1 MLDNFYQL
9 PVLALGVAAFAVLFA
24 AAYAGFLAGRTST
37 DSEGKELNRGAVA
50 GIVGV
55 VALLLAFTLG
65 TALSR
70 YQDRRAAVVIESNA
84 VMTAFLRAD
93 LLPPE
98 ERQDFREMIRAYAA
112 TRDMSHVTDIEEAVA
127 ASLAAQE
134 NLWPQAVALTEGRLT
149 GAERTFVLSS
159 INDVLDNHLTRAAA
173 ASQRIPIAVLVLS
186 VGLAASAVF
195 LSAYNERSRRFPATT
210 FIVQS
215 FGLAAV
221 VMLILDFDNTTGGLI
236 RIDGWIMSSTVA
248 EMDRILGGG

>member
-9 PVLALGVAAFAVLFA
+9 PVLGFGAATFVVLFA
-24 AAYAGFLAGRTST
+24 SAYIGFLAGRSST
-37 DSEGKELNRGAVA
+37 ESDGKELNRGAVA

-70 YQDRRAAVVIESNA
+70 FQDRREAVVVEANA
-84 VMTAFLRAD
+84 IMTAFLRAD
-93 LLPPE
+93 LLPQE
-98 ERQDFREMIRAYAA
+98 GRQELRDRLRAYAA
-112 TRDMSHVTDIEEAVA
+112 TRDVSNVADLEAAVA

-134 NLWPQAVALTEGRLT
+134 DLWPQAIALTEGRLT
-149 GAERTFVLSS
+149 GAERTFLLSA
-159 INDVLDNHLTRAAA
+159 INEVLDDHLYRAAA
-173 ASQRIPIAVLVLS
+173 ASLRTPIAVLLLA

-195 LSAYNERSRRFPATT
+195 LSAYNEKSRRFPAIT

-221 VMLILDFDNTTGGLI
+221 VMLILDFDNANGGLV
-236 RIDGWIMSSTVA
+236 RIDRWIIGSTVA
-248 EMDRILGGG
+248 EMDRILAAE